1 MREKKIAPV
10 KFPKRQEALTERSD
24 SGLFIWKSKTDKT
37 TLDDAVHVGA
47 EMNAFPQALY
57 TGKNTQPEYNFLICK
72 RHKPKGQIRR
82 GITTGVGRADLQS
95 AIFMYPD
102 KKNET
107 TRERKNNLESL
118 PKMEHRTNIC
128 NSV

>member
-57 TGKNTQPEYNFLICK
+57 TGKNIQPE
-72 RHKPKGQIRR
+72 
-82 GITTGVGRADLQS
+82 
-95 AIFMYPD
+95 
-102 KKNET
+102 
-107 TRERKNNLESL
+107 
-118 PKMEHRTNIC
+118 
-128 NSV
+128 